1 MLLNANDFKTL
12 NAALKKRHPITLV
25 RSMGST
31 SVEVKTVFLSEAW
44 EYEMGLQVRVVTG
57 GIVWLQTFDNV
68 DAARQMVKS
77 ITGA

>member
-1 MLLNANDFKTL
+1 MLLNTNDFKTL
-12 NAALKKRHPITLV
+12 NDAMKKRRQITLA

-31 SVEVKTVFLSEAW
+31 SVEATTVPLPEAW
-44 EYEMGLQVRVVTG
+44 EHEMGIQVRVVTG

-68 DAARQMVKS
+68 DAARPMIKS